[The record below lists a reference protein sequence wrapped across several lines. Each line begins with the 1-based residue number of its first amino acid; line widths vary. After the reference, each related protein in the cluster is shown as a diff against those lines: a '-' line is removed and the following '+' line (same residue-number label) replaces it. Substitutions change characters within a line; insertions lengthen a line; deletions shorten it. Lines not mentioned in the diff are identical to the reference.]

1 MSKTPRTDAY
11 VIQEKLQTH
20 TNGVHSQVVVN
31 RLITF
36 SRTLERD
43 NEALVDKG
51 LQLKARIEKLEA
63 VVGIAYQEV
72 GELLPLGSRDVKDEK
87 VLDMLACGIPNDDIL
102 PYVKKKD
109 LL

>member
-1 MSKTPRTDAY
+1 MSNTPRTDAY

-43 NEALVDKG
+43 NEALIDRG
-51 LQLKARIEKLEA
+51 LQLKARIEQLEA
-63 VVGIAYQEV
+63 VVGIAYQVV
-72 GELLPLGSRDVKDEK
+72 GALLPLNIRDDKDEEI
-87 VLDMLACGIPNDDIL
+87 LDMLAHGIPNDDIL